1 MRVILKED
9 VKLMSEQMPT
19 GVSPAMKTG
28 QHPDNDDIT
37 QRHKVQKKN
46 TNRFKVTTAK
56 V

>member
-1 MRVILKED
+1 MLQKYGGIMINSGMRVILKED

-37 QRHKVQKKN
+37 
-46 TNRFKVTTAK
+46 
-56 V
+56 